1 MVSIKKLK
9 FRTIKGF
16 IGSYKCLQRNVAG
29 SWFFSKSF
37 FKEIKM
43 KELKLYELEQVA
55 GGGDVYDFGKAVGRA
70 TRSWISNFQYVNPYG
85 YINGNYA

>member
-1 MVSIKKLK
+1 
-9 FRTIKGF
+9 
-16 IGSYKCLQRNVAG
+16 
-29 SWFFSKSF
+29 
-37 FKEIKM
+37 M